1 MLVSIMIDFKKT
13 QDVDYS
19 DKEKYCWTSMIRQPE
34 FVTPEVFKAAKKA
47 LARKNPGLDPT
58 RARLELFTEGTCAQ
72 VMHIGPYDEEPTT
85 LSLLHTFISAS
96 GYQED
101 ISETRRH
108 HEIYLG
114 DPRKTA
120 PEKRKTVLRYPIK
133 SLD

>member
-1 MLVSIMIDFKKT
+1 MIDFKKT

-34 FVTPEVFKAAKKA
+34 FVTPEVFEAAKKA